1 MTEPQRLTRRRFL
14 GTAAAGSLAVAGL
27 GALAPKA
34 LSGASPRAL
43 GERLVPPGKL
53 ALQQFSLRDAVT
65 RRGIAASN
73 AAGVTP
79 TMGYLGGPN
88 FPDDP
93 TDLGPLVPL
102 PGGFAEVF
110 EYLASV
116 GYKGFEFF
124 QSRPREGQRTAR
136 SRRRRSAPRSTTP
149 ACGRSARTPAAS
161 RTCSTRRPR
170 RSSSRSRRSSATRC
184 SAPPATRAAAT
195 RCRTTRRTRTRSGWQ
210 TAADRANAIV
220 AELAP
225 LGMKW
230 YWHPEQNSCRFFNDP
245 AHPELSTVRRIDWWA
260 ENVPGSYLRARHP
273 ARSREPAPLPG
284 GRRVEVG
291 LLRLLDDERAPHHRL
306 AREGRHA
313 DRSGHGAG
321 REPVH
326 RRRSSGRRPSP
337 TRSSRSRDRSG
348 SATPSTP
355 IRRCPGSRSS
365 SRTSAPRARTT
376 CSSRATAG
384 PARPRDPGRSLR
396 HAKISAQNLLGLRGG
411 TSAKHQ
417 SSSSEESPFE
427 SEAEVG

>member
-1 MTEPQRLTRRRFL
+1 MTEPQRFSRRRFL
-14 GTAAAGSLAVAGL
+14 GSAAAGSLAVAGL
-27 GALAPKA
+27 GAFAPRA
-34 LSGASPRAL
+34 LSGASPQAL

-73 AAGVTP
+73 AAGVAP
-79 TMGYLGGPN
+79 TMGYLGGPS

-124 QSRPREGQRTAR
+124 QFSQGANGAITTQEIRTALDNAGLQ
-136 SRRRRSAPRSTTP
+136 SIGSHTGSIGNLFNPVTKAQQLEIASILGHTLLGAAGDPS
-149 ACGRSARTPAAS
+149 GRDTLSDSPTNPNQI
-161 RTCSTRRPR
+161 
-170 RSSSRSRRSSATRC
+170 
-184 SAPPATRAAAT
+184 
-195 RCRTTRRTRTRSGWQ
+195 GWQ

-245 AHPELSTVRRIDWWA
+245 AHPELATVRRIDWWA
-260 ENVPGSYLRARHP
+260 ENVPGSFFEPDILHGLASRH
-273 ARSREPAPLPG
+273 RFPAP
-284 GRRVEVG
+284 
-291 LLRLLDDERAPHHRL
+291 D
-306 AREGRHA
+306 
-313 DRSGHGAG
+313 
-321 REPVH
+321 
-326 RRRSSGRRPSP
+326 
-337 TRSSRSRDRSG
+337 
-348 SATPSTP
+348 
-355 IRRCPGSRSS
+355 GSRWDFYGFWTTNAHRVIGWHAKDGTRIVPPTAPGVNPFTQTIQ
-365 SRTSAPRARTT
+365 RTPTFTDAIVALEGSIGIGYPVDPDPAVPGFKKLFQDVAAKG
-376 CSSRATAG
+376 SHYVFVESDSGPG
-384 PARPRDPGRSLR
+384 PASDPGRSLR

-417 SSSSEESPFE
+417 SSSVEESPFE
-427 SEAEVG
+427 SEAQVG